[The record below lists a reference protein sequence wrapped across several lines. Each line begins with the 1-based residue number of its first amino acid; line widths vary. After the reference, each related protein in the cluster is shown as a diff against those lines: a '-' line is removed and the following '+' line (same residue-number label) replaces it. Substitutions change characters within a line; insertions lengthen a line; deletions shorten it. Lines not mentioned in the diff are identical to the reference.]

1 MVSSASDGVEQ
12 QELWPLQVGVQG
24 DSYETQLYHFF
35 LFFFSFIF
43 ISWRLTTLQLYHFLK
58 R

>member
-35 LFFFSFIF
+35 LFFFFIYF
-43 ISWRLTTLQLYHFLK
+43 Y
-58 R
+58 